1 MARTTRVATLVA
13 SLLALFL
20 LVGPASAQE
29 ASPGLAAADWIAGE
43 LASDEPSF
51 DEFGVAPARADAI
64 FALAALGA
72 RPDAIR
78 QAADDLRATAAD
90 YVGEG
95 ADIDVGAL
103 AKVLLAVQVTGEDP
117 DGFLEGRDLE
127 DELRA
132 AQRDDGSFADD
143 TFRHAL
149 AMIALGAT
157 DAGVPE
163 DAVDALVSRQNDDGS
178 LPDDFD
184 PEQPSIDNT
193 ALAVQALLAAGTTE
207 GLAGAVAFLVDSQND
222 DGSWP
227 NPFGAPN
234 ANTAGLAGQA
244 LRAAGETEAADRAAE
259 FVLSLQTEDGGF
271 AFDATQSEANGYATL
286 QAVLALGGPAYHQLT
301 APSSDDATAGGSET
315 TPAAGVCPPGE
326 GTTVVVDFSAF
337 GGSVEVGCAPT
348 ATTGFEALEEAGFD
362 IATVEGS
369 PFVCRIDGLPGPDT
383 EDCAGFPPGDAFWS
397 YWTAEL
403 GGDWAFSS
411 TGPADPIE
419 GHLEGWAFSTGE
431 NEPPAFEVPPAPARE
446 AEDTSTT
453 ATDSTPSATAADT
466 TTTQPAA
473 DDEDGPGAGPF
484 VAGAALVVVLG
495 VAGLVLARRRRETG
509 EP

>member
-20 LVGPASAQE
+20 LAGSVSAQE

-51 DEFGVAPARADAI
+51 DEFGVAPARADVI
-64 FALAALGA
+64 FALAGLGA

-78 QAADDLRATAAD
+78 QAAEDLRATAAD
-90 YVGEG
+90 YVGED

-103 AKVLLAVQVTGEDP
+103 AKVLLAVQVIGEDP
-117 DGFLEGRDLE
+117 DGFLEGRNLE
-127 DELRA
+127 GELRA
-132 AQRDDGSFADD
+132 AQRDDGTFADD

-157 DAGVPE
+157 DGGVPE
-163 DAVDALVSRQNDDGS
+163 DAVGALMSRQNDDGS

-193 ALAVQALLAAGTTE
+193 ALAVQALLAAGAAE
-207 GLAGAVAFLVDSQND
+207 GLSEAVAFLVDTQND

-234 ANTAGLAGQA
+234 ANTVGLAGQA
-244 LRAAGETEAADRAAE
+244 LRAAAETEAADRAAE

-271 AFDATQSEANGYATL
+271 AFDETQSEPNGYATL

-301 APSSDDATAGGSET
+301 ASSDDAAAEDSET
-315 TPAAGVCPPGE
+315 ASAAAACAPGE

-348 ATTGFEALEEAGFD
+348 ATTGVEALEEAGFEV
-362 IATVEGS
+362 ATVEGS

-383 EDCAGFPPGDAFWS
+383 EDCAGFPPGGAFWS

-431 NEPPAFEVPPAPARE
+431 NEPPAFEVPPAPTRE
-446 AEDTSTT
+446 AADTPTT
-453 ATDSTPSATAADT
+453 ATDSVPSTTEADT
-466 TTTQPAA
+466 TTTLPAS
-473 DDEDGPGAGPF
+473 DDEGGAGAGPF

-495 VAGLVLARRRRETG
+495 VAGLVMARRRRETG